1 MINEEIERIKDLMNL
16 NENIDVKL
24 RRRSQHI
31 KSIVESIL
39 YDSEDDA
46 IQGLLNSTD
55 DEFEFADEIIDMA
68 AEMISM
74 KDDYDWF
81 SNDDDYLML
90 RDYIKDEHGLE
101 ILEFY
106 YKNS

>member
-16 NENIDVKL
+16 NENVDLKL

-31 KSIVESIL
+31 KSVVDSIL
-39 YDSEDDA
+39 YDSDYGA
-46 IQGLLNSTD
+46 MQGFLNSTD
-55 DEFEFADEIIDMA
+55 DEFEFADDIIDMA

-81 SNDDDYLML
+81 SNDDDYLTL

-106 YKNS
+106 YENS